1 MHGTGQTTK
10 SRPDHREP
18 QADEKRQKVFCDI
31 TREHPAEYKSAQLS
45 VSRDVVFTLQKRLFE
60 ETALSGCI

>member
-1 MHGTGQTTK
+1 MEQDRPQKAGRITE
-10 SRPDHREP
+10 SRRLMRSGRRYFVISPGSIP
-18 QADEKRQKVFCDI
+18 LNIK
-31 TREHPAEYKSAQLS
+31 